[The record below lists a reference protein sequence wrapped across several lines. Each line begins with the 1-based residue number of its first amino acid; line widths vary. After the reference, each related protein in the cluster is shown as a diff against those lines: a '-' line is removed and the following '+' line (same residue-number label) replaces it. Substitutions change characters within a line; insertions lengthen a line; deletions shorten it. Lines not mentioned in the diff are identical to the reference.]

1 MAARQRGLSTVEPTL
16 SCSNR
21 DTAVTRRDHRYEKP
35 RRINQ
40 SRKKGGKDEAAKQGF
55 FLSCFLQMVHRH
67 TRTVQDTGACISSRT
82 G

>member
-1 MAARQRGLSTVEPTL
+1 MAARQGGLSTVEPAL

-40 SRKKGGKDEAAKQGF
+40 PRKRGGKDEAARQGF
-55 FLSCFLQMVHRH
+55 FLSCSLQRVHRH
-67 TRTVQDTGACISSRT
+67 IQTVQDTGACISSRT